1 MCEGFWVVTVPP
13 SPKSHAYEVTVP
25 PGSVDPEPSKE
36 QAPVLSQLE
45 VNAATGFWLAAPG
58 SRAIVHMIA
67 LSLEEFVVAV
77 RPPYEPAATGPP
89 ESATIELNRPEVPV
103 SYEVSRTVTPDGAVH
118 ADTAVDLSVH
128 HDTTQS
134 PAVADT
140 VAVV

>member
-1 MCEGFWVVTVPP
+1 VAGVTFKLFLFEHAKALHPQWRAQGLP
-13 SPKSHAYEVTVP
+13 SVAGLWAGQCAGAS
-25 PGSVDPEPSKE
+25 
-36 QAPVLSQLE
+36 
-45 VNAATGFWLAAPG
+45 AT
-58 SRAIVHMIA
+58 VHMIA

-134 PAVADT
+134 PAAADT